1 MKSTD
6 LGAFIEPTPSL
17 AQAIRASA
25 PTEAPG
31 LSCTQALTASPHFSS
46 GTPITAQSCTAGC
59 FISALSTSK
68 GKMLKPPE
76 MIRSRLR
83 SVM

>member
-6 LGAFIEPTPSL
+6 FGAFIAPTMPR
-17 AQAIRASA
+17 AQAISSSA
-25 PTEAPG
+25 PACAPG
-31 LSCTQALTASPHFSS
+31 LSCTQALTASPHLES
-46 GTPITAQSCTAGC
+46 GTPMTAQSCTAGC
-59 FISALSTSK
+59 RISALSTSN